1 MRILIVTAT
10 KPGSSR
16 APAEAFV
23 RHVKEAFKKALRAHE
38 KVDVC
43 PCSLRR
49 ILMNSLAG
57 LPRLLANMS
66 SGL

>member
-16 APAEAFV
+16 APAETFA
-23 RHVKEAFKKALRAHE
+23 RHVKEALKKALRAHE

-49 ILMNSLAG
+49 ILRNSLAG
-57 LPRLLANMS
+57 LPRLLAHMS
-66 SGL
+66 SDL